1 MKPYFNA
8 FMVFLKDNLP
18 QLYSHF
24 TTLSY
29 TPEFYL
35 IEWWVCPSNNIINYC
50 INYRI
55 VTLYTRNLPLDIAC
69 RVWDLFCRDGDVF
82 LYRTALG

>member
-24 TTLSY
+24 TDLSY

-35 IEWWVCPSNNIINYC
+35 IEW
-50 INYRI
+50 
-55 VTLYTRNLPLDIAC
+55 
-69 RVWDLFCRDGDVF
+69 
-82 LYRTALG
+82 